1 MSDKERILMAIITRI
16 IPGVLYAPFEER
28 EEYIKSYMFSRSEL
42 KTGDLVFANTSLK
55 VNDFLVGFI
64 DHLEK
69 DCVVI
74 REIGSNRLCNY
85 YNESFSVINKEKLGY
100 ELLEGVQYKT

>member
-42 KTGDLVFANTSLK
+42 KPGDLVFPKS
-55 VNDFLVGFI
+55 
-64 DHLEK
+64 E
-69 DCVVI
+69 
-74 REIGSNRLCNY
+74 
-85 YNESFSVINKEKLGY
+85 
-100 ELLEGVQYKT
+100 